1 MKVKFNNRILEGI
14 CKKWNIIELAVF
26 GSVLRSDF
34 NENSDIDVIVKFNEK
49 SEISLLD
56 IVEIKTELEKLFE
69 REVDIVELQAVKNP
83 FRRKNILSNIEVL
96 YAA

>member
-1 MKVKFNNRILEGI
+1 MKVKFNKKVLEEI
-14 CKKWNIIELAVF
+14 CKRWDIVELAVF

-34 NENSDIDVIVKFNEK
+34 NENSDVDIIVKFNEK
-49 SEISLLD
+49 AEISLLD

-69 REVDIVELQAVKNP
+69 REVDLVELQAVKNP
-83 FRRKNILSNIEVL
+83 FRRKNILSNLEVL